1 MKDISLNGND
11 IWTLPSDFT
20 GTFNHGTVDE
30 NSTLYDSSTDTIY
43 IYNDYQLKIIQSD
56 NSENEPVMSQDMLP
70 ECVGMGKKTTYLFR

>member
-1 MKDISLNGND
+1 MEMTYGLYQA
-11 IWTLPSDFT
+11 TLQAS
-20 GTFNHGTVDE
+20 FNHGTVDE

-70 ECVGMGKKTTYLFR
+70 ECVGYGTTCLFR